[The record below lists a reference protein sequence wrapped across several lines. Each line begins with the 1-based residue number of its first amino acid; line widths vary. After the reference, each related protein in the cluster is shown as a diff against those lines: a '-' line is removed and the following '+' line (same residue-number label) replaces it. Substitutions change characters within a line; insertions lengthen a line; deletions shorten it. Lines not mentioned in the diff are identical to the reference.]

1 MEKSVDSIVSP
12 VDVIEVVM
20 SLRDRVVSVTL
31 VAVDSAERLLLLVGT
46 AVGLLLVTVLLRG
59 LVSLLLGNLV
69 SMLLGSL
76 VCRLGGLVSVL
87 LGGLVSVLLGSL
99 VSVLLGSLVH
109 GLGGLVGGL
118 GLVGRSLRS
127 GVAWVVLVRSKSGG
141 RMSSGVVTV
150 GGVRVI
156 AGAVESSILLS
167 LGVSADVS
175 GVSPWVLG
183 VLTVEVE
190 MFSVS
195 GGTGTDGTVVSVGV
209 SNKRVVVLDFLSGVA
224 TPVVVGLGLVVGVGT
239 VVVLLGRVGLG
250 GIGALKVGGVVVCVH
265 SGVDGLRLLV
275 RSLVLGLVVVVLGG
289 VSDGEK
295 SKSE

>member
-1 MEKSVDSIVSP
+1 LEKSVDSIVSP

-239 VVVLLGRVGLG
+239 VVVLLGGVGLG
-250 GIGALKVGGVVVCVH
+250 GIGALKVGWVVVCVH

>member
-1 MEKSVDSIVSP
+1 
-12 VDVIEVVM
+12 M
-20 SLRDRVVSVTL
+20 SLRDGVVSVAL
-31 VAVDSAERLLLLVGT
+31 VAVDSAVWLLLLVGT
-46 AVGLLLVTVLLRG
+46 TVGLLLVTVLLRS
-59 LVSLLLGNLV
+59 LVSV
-69 SMLLGSL
+69 LGSL
-76 VCRLGGLVSVL
+76 VHGLGGLVSVL
-87 LGGLVSVLLGSL
+87 LRSL
-99 VSVLLGSLVH
+99 VSVLGSLVH

-156 AGAVESSILLS
+156 AGAVESSLLLS

-190 MFSVS
+190 MRSVS
-195 GGTGTDGTVVSVGV
+195 GGTRTDGTVVSVGV

-239 VVVLLGRVGLG
+239 VVVLLGGVGLG